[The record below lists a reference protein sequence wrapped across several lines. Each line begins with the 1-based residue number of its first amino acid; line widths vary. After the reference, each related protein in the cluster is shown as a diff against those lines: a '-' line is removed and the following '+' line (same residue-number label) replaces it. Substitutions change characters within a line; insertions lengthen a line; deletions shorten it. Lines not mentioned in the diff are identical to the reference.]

1 MEKIKVIVVDDSALM
16 RKLISDMLNT
26 SEDIEVI
33 GTATNG
39 QDLLNKLKIMQ
50 PDVITLDIEMP
61 VMNGIET
68 LKAIKYLKKDM
79 AVIVFSS
86 VSQKEVKYTMDCLYL
101 GAFDFI
107 LKPERTFDIPKLKDG
122 LIKRVKAAYSQ
133 SEYKKTS
140 VSFKNNIIKERKV
153 KNIDNSNINNSNIEA
168 VVIGASTG
176 GPKALYKVI
185 TNFPE
190 DMNVPIFVVQHMP
203 VGFTKA
209 FADRLNDNSK
219 MRVKE
224 AEDGETYEAGKV
236 YLAPGGYHM
245 EVNFNNK
252 IKLTTDPPIWGVRPA
267 VDKLFISASKIFNSH
282 IVSAVLTG
290 MGKDGAKGTEVIK
303 DNGGVTIAED
313 ESTCVIYG
321 MPKSAFETGKV
332 DIVLPLDR
340 ISDEIIK
347 IVRGFRR

>member
-16 RKLISDMLNT
+16 RKLISDMLNS
-26 SEDIEVI
+26 SENIEVI

-50 PDVITLDIEMP
+50 PNVITLDIEMP

-68 LKAIKYLKKDM
+68 LKAMKELKKDIP
-79 AVIVFSS
+79 VIVFSS
-86 VSQKEVKYTMDCLYL
+86 VSKREVDYTVDCLYL

-122 LIKRVKAAYSQ
+122 LIKRIRAAYSQ
-133 SEYKKTS
+133 RKHKKINAIS
-140 VSFKNNIIKERKV
+140 KDNIIRQREVESMDR
-153 KNIDNSNINNSNIEA
+153 SNIEA

-209 FADRLNDNSK
+209 FADRLNDNSN
-219 MRVKE
+219 MQVKE
-224 AEDGETYEAGKV
+224 AEDGETYKAGKV

-290 MGKDGAKGTEVIK
+290 MGKDGAKGTEAIK

-332 DIVLPLDR
+332 DIVLPIDK